1 MAVGYLDLLIVVVDQ
16 FVKFVGHLVVDVALL
31 IVLVAK
37 LLKVVGHLVVD
48 VALLIAVV
56 D

>member
-1 MAVGYLDLLIVVVDQ
+1 M
-16 FVKFVGHLVVDVALL
+16 DVALL

-48 VALLIAVV
+48 VALIVVV